1 MKRDAHFSM
10 SRRRCGSS
18 KGSRKKKK
26 ANSMGKKM
34 RWNIRSHLLP
44 GQLALLQ
51 CCLRLF
57 PSSFLAPVAPA
68 FCQRLYTRASV
79 SRKYRPDRELFSHGD
94 AGKRTNTGRTKQISL
109 PRIWFS
115 FLQTYAKKN
124 LRSRPRS
131 RNN

>member
-1 MKRDAHFSM
+1 MKRDTRFST
-10 SRRRCGSS
+10 SLRFQKRI
-18 KGSRKKKK
+18 SRKV

-68 FCQRLYTRASV
+68 FCQHLYTRASI
-79 SRKYRPDRELFSHGD
+79 SRKYRSDRELFSHGD
-94 AGKRTNTGRTKQISL
+94 AGTHKYRQDETDIVSTRL
-109 PRIWFS
+109 WFS
-115 FLQTYAKKN
+115 FLQTHAKKI
-124 LRSRPRS
+124 LSS
-131 RNN
+131 FTMKKS

>member
-1 MKRDAHFSM
+1 MKRDTRFST
-10 SRRRCGSS
+10 SLRFQKRI
-18 KGSRKKKK
+18 SRKV

-68 FCQRLYTRASV
+68 FCQHLYTRASI
-79 SRKYRPDRELFSHGD
+79 SRKYRSDRELFSHGD
-94 AGKRTNTGRTKQISL
+94 AGKHINTDRTKQISFPL
-109 PRIWFS
+109 DFGFRFCRRMR
-115 FLQTYAKKN
+115 KKFY
-124 LRSRPRS
+124 LRSR
-131 RNN
+131 